1 MNEEMARGHGEN
13 GAAGLRTGAA
23 PGPELSGIRL
33 SRRHMTVMTAVLV
46 YGLLSYSL
54 TSNMLVPLLPA
65 LERSLRISP
74 VTAIWVTLIA
84 LLAGAAFVPQLCRLG
99 DTLGWKK
106 SMATT
111 GLGCLCAGGVIA
123 AVSTAIPLLLVGRAL
138 QGVALLA
145 FPMIAGIVNDEFTVT
160 RRKVAVSLLS
170 AALFFGTGAG
180 GVIAGL
186 LVEHAASF
194 RLVFWLSALLPAV
207 AIPLLA
213 LAVPDSRGPGPNAP
227 ANRWKVVD
235 LAGAAGF
242 AIPAIALDI
251 AFSYAPTWG
260 WGSGRVIGLFVA
272 AAVVGAAWIAVE
284 RRVPS
289 PLVDQKV
296 FWSRTIWVNNS
307 VSVLAGFGI
316 FGAAVAT
323 STFVQMP
330 PVPGIGGFGASGV
343 KAAVVILPAEW
354 AMLVVGPLVGYF
366 SRRAGKGPFLT
377 GGALVEAIGLILVA
391 VSHGSIAAV
400 VIAMAVTGIGV
411 GAVAASFGLIYVEDI
426 PPEHVGR
433 LFGISP
439 ILAQGVG
446 GSLAGSVFAAFLTAN
461 PLKPPLPHAPVPIPS
476 VAAFRGFWLLAAGL
490 CLLATALASV
500 YMVTYWAGL
509 RGGDRAM
516 VRGEANPPPNAPA
529 QGAAGAAPAAG
540 T

>member
-1 MNEEMARGHGEN
+1 MNEQTASGYGGN
-13 GAAGLRTGAA
+13 QSGLA
-23 PGPELSGIRL
+23 PAGIRV
-33 SRRHMTVMTAVLV
+33 SPRHMTVMTAVLV

-74 VTAIWVTLIA
+74 VTAIWVTLVA

-106 SMATT
+106 AMAIA
-111 GLGCLCAGGVIA
+111 GLGCLCAGGVLA
-123 AVSTAIPLLLVGRAL
+123 AVSSSIPLLLTGRAL
-138 QGVALLA
+138 QGVGLLA

-160 RRKVAVSLLS
+160 RRKVAISMLS

-194 RLVFWLSALLPAV
+194 RVVFWLSALLPAI
-207 AIPLLA
+207 AIPLV
-213 LAVPDSRGPGPNAP
+213 AVVVPNSRGPGPDAP

-260 WGSGRVIGLFVA
+260 WASGRVIGLFVA
-272 AAVVGAAWIAVE
+272 AAVVAAAWIAVE
-284 RRVPS
+284 RRVAS

-296 FWSRTIWVNNS
+296 FWSRIIWVNNS

-343 KAAVVILPAEW
+343 KAAVIILPAEW
-354 AMLVVGPLVGYF
+354 AMLILGPLVGYF
-366 SRRAGKGPFLT
+366 SRRVGKGPFLT
-377 GGALVEAIGLILVA
+377 GGALVEALGLILVTFW
-391 VSHGSIAAV
+391 HGSVAAV
-400 VIAMAVTGIGV
+400 VIAMAVVGV
-411 GAVAASFGLIYVEDI
+411 GVAAVAASFGLIYVEDV

-446 GSLAGSVFAAFLTAN
+446 GSLAGAVFAAFLTAN
-461 PLKPPLPHAPVPIPS
+461 PLKPPLPHVPVPIPS
-476 VAAFRGFWLLAAGL
+476 IAAFRGFWLLAAGL
-490 CLLATALASV
+490 CLLATVLASV

-516 VRGEANPPPNAPA
+516 VRGEDALVPVTPT
-529 QGAAGAAPAAG
+529 GAAPTG
-540 T
+540 S

>member
-1 MNEEMARGHGEN
+1 MNEEMAGGY
-13 GAAGLRTGAA
+13 T
-23 PGPELSGIRL
+23 GIRI
-33 SRRHMTVMTAVLV
+33 SAGRMTLVTAVLV

-54 TSNMLVPLLPA
+54 TSNMLVPLLPE
-65 LERSLRISP
+65 LERSFRIGA
-74 VTAIWVTLIA
+74 VTAIWVTLVA
-84 LLAGAAFVPQLCRLG
+84 LLAGAALVPQLCRFG

-106 SMATT
+106 SMTIT

-123 AVSTAIPLLLVGRAL
+123 AVSPWIPLLLVGRAL
-138 QGVALLA
+138 QGVGLLA

-160 RRKVAVSLLS
+160 RRKVAISLLS
-170 AALFFGTGAG
+170 ATLFFGTGAG

-194 RLVFWLSALLPAV
+194 RVVFWLSALLPLI
-207 AIPLLA
+207 AIPLVA
-213 LAVPDSRGPGPNAP
+213 ATVPNSRGPGPDAP
-227 ANRWKVVD
+227 ANRWKAVD

-251 AFSYAPTWG
+251 AFSEVPIWG
-260 WGSGRVIGLFVA
+260 WGSGKTIALFVV
-272 AAVVGAAWIAVE
+272 AAVVAVAWIIVE
-284 RRVPS
+284 RHVKS

-330 PVPGIGGFGASGV
+330 PVPGIGGLGASAV
-343 KAAVVILPAEW
+343 EAALIILPAEW

-377 GGALVEAIGLILVA
+377 GGALVEALGLILVA
-391 VSHGSIAAV
+391 LSHGSVAAV

-461 PLKPPLPHAPVPIPS
+461 PLKPPLPHAPVPVPAI
-476 VAAFRGFWLLAAGL
+476 AAFRGFWLLAAGL
-490 CLLATALASV
+490 CLLATVLASV

-516 VRGEANPPPNAPA
+516 VRGEIPQERVTP
-529 QGAAGAAPAAG
+529 AG
-540 T
+540 TAPTGN

>member
-1 MNEEMARGHGEN
+1 
-13 GAAGLRTGAA
+13 
-23 PGPELSGIRL
+23 
-33 SRRHMTVMTAVLV
+33 MTLMTAVLV

-65 LERSLRISP
+65 LEHSLHISA

-106 SMATT
+106 SMAIT
-111 GLGCLCAGGVIA
+111 GLGCLCVGGVLA
-123 AVSTAIPLLLVGRAL
+123 ALSTAVPLLLVGRAV
-138 QGVALLA
+138 QGVGLLA

-160 RRKVAVSLLS
+160 RRKVGISLLS
-170 AALFFGTGAG
+170 ATLFFGTGMG

-194 RLVFWLSALLPAV
+194 RVVFWLSALLPLV

-213 LAVPDSRGPGPNAP
+213 VAVPGSRGPGPDAT

-251 AFSYAPTWG
+251 AFSEAPTWG
-260 WGSGRVIGLFVA
+260 WGSAKTIGLFVA
-272 AAVVGAAWIAVE
+272 AAVVAAAWVVVE
-284 RRVPS
+284 RRTDS

-343 KAAVVILPAEW
+343 KAAVIILPAEW

-366 SRRAGKGPFLT
+366 SRRTGKGPFLT
-377 GGALVEAIGLILVA
+377 GGALIEALGLILVT

-400 VIAMAVTGIGV
+400 VIAMAVVGIGV

-446 GSLAGSVFAAFLTAN
+446 GSLAGSVFVAFLTAN
-461 PLKPPLPHAPVPIPS
+461 PLKPPLPHAPVPVPGI
-476 VAAFRGFWLLAAGL
+476 AAFRGFWLLAAGL
-490 CLLATALASV
+490 CLLATVLACV

-516 VRGEANPPPNAPA
+516 VRREVRAAADGVVDGVTPVT
-529 QGAAGAAPAAG
+529 GAAGATGAG
-540 T
+540 N